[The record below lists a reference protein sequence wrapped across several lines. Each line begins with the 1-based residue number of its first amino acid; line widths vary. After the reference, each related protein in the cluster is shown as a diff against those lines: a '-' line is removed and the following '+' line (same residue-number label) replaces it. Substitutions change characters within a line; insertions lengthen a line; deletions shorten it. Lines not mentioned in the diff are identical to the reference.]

1 MRLALGCMRLS
12 TDGVLD
18 DDGAI
23 EVIVAAIA
31 SGVDVLDTARSY
43 GPARDGV
50 VTLGHAERL
59 VARALAQSG
68 RTEAVRVVTKCGM
81 RREGEAWVPDGRAS
95 AILEDAAASAE
106 ALGRPPDVLLLHAPD
121 PRTPLATSLRALMR
135 AKEEG
140 LARAIGLSN
149 VGRKEIVAAEAPLSV
164 VEVALGAF
172 DDGPTRGGVV
182 EACAA
187 RGIEVFAHAPF
198 GGPKRASRLARD
210 GVLAAQASR
219 LGTTAHVLFLA
230 YLCSLHPS
238 IVPVVGAR
246 RVATAR
252 ALAEAAA
259 LTLDDEARTAL
270 AERFPTLA
278 PRAPLPLAGADTVA
292 GPEVVMIMGLPGAG
306 KSELAEE
313 YVARGHLRLNRDTLG
328 GTLKGIVKRL
338 DDALAAGARG
348 VVLDNTYVTRA
359 LRSDVVRAASR
370 HRARVRCIFVDTPP
384 DEARINV
391 VGRILARHGGLLPPD
406 ALKALSKTDPTALAP
421 SAVNRMLRDL
431 EPPEADEGFAS
442 IEVRPF
448 ERRHREGGAVGLAV
462 PLEAIARVEGDRLV
476 ARGPATWPAPPAARV
491 LVFGWWPVPRDEEAR
506 VVAEA
511 SRFVAARFGEDAA
524 VTICTHPAGPPIC
537 WCRPPLPGAWLAF
550 AHRHAVDPRR
560 STLIATSPAHRTMAR
575 TLGLRVEEG

>member
-1 MRLALGCMRLS
+1 MRIALGCMRLS

-18 DDGAI
+18 DDRAI
-23 EVIVAAIA
+23 EVIVAALA
-31 SGVDVLDTARSY
+31 SGVEVLDTARAY
-43 GPARDGV
+43 GPVRDGV
-50 VTLGHAERL
+50 VTLGHDERL

-68 RTEAVRVVTKCGM
+68 RTDAVRVVTKCGM

-95 AILEDAAASAE
+95 AILDDAAASAE

-121 PRTPLATSLRALMR
+121 PRTPLATSLRALLR

-149 VGRKEIVAAEAPLSV
+149 VGRKEILAAEAPLAV

-172 DDGPTRGGVV
+172 DDGPARGGVV

-187 RGIEVFAHAPF
+187 RGIALFAHAPF
-198 GGPKRASRLARD
+198 GGPKRAARLARD
-210 GVLAAQASR
+210 PVLVAQASR
-219 LGTTAHVLFLA
+219 LGTTPHVLFLA
-230 YLCSLHPS
+230 YMCSLHPS

-252 ALAEAAA
+252 ALAAAAA
-259 LTLDDEARTAL
+259 LALDDEARMAL
-270 AERFPTLA
+270 DARFPTLS
-278 PRAPLPLAGADTVA
+278 PRAPLPAGPDA
-292 GPEVVMIMGLPGAG
+292 PEVVMIMGLPGAG
-306 KSELAEE
+306 KSELAER
-313 YVARGHLRLNRDTLG
+313 YVAEGHLRLNRDTLG

-338 DDALAAGARG
+338 DEALEGGARG

-359 LRSDVVRAASR
+359 LRSDVVRAAGR

-391 VGRILARHGGLLPPD
+391 VGRILARHGHLLPPD

-431 EPPEADEGFAS
+431 EPPEADEGFAA

-448 ERRHREGGAVGLAV
+448 ERRHRGGGAAGLAV
-462 PLEAIARVEGDRLV
+462 PLEAIARVVDGKLV
-476 ARGPATWPAPPAARV
+476 ARAPTPVAVPPATRV

-511 SRFVAARFGEDAA
+511 ARFVAEHLGPDAT
-524 VTICTHPAGPPIC
+524 VTICTHPAGPPVC

-550 AHRHAVDPRR
+550 AHRHEVDPRR
-560 STLIATSPAHRTMAR
+560 SAMIATSPTHRTMAR
-575 TLGLRVEEG
+575 ALGLRVEEG